1 MQRDYRLTV
10 TRNDMLSRVTI
21 REGHFKD
28 HPSLLMRDTYLTVRT
43 FAVSIFIVEIRT
55 ESARLKHTA
64 ERKNVT
70 RPIHMVRFSSSSACK
85 DLRFCTQLLITLP

>member
-28 HPSLLMRDTYLTVRT
+28 HPSLLMRDT
-43 FAVSIFIVEIRT
+43 
-55 ESARLKHTA
+55 
-64 ERKNVT
+64 
-70 RPIHMVRFSSSSACK
+70 
-85 DLRFCTQLLITLP
+85 LPCELSLSRSLSWKFEPNQRG